1 MNSIQ
6 SARTTLMSNGL
17 RVNWNNVSSIMYTK
31 ENNKYN
37 LEFQWRYKASIRK
50 EKTTLNITPGLEIV
64 KYFSRWNLVPINE
77 NILINLN
84 KIMLIEEIETI
95 PGPVDRIRLRIV
107 FVDGFE
113 SIINSKSEFWI
124 WWKNNYA

>member
-1 MNSIQ
+1 
-6 SARTTLMSNGL
+6 
-17 RVNWNNVSSIMYTK
+17 
-31 ENNKYN
+31 
-37 LEFQWRYKASIRK
+37 
-50 EKTTLNITPGLEIV
+50 
-64 KYFSRWNLVPINE
+64 
-77 NILINLN
+77 
-84 KIMLIEEIETI
+84 MLIEEIETL